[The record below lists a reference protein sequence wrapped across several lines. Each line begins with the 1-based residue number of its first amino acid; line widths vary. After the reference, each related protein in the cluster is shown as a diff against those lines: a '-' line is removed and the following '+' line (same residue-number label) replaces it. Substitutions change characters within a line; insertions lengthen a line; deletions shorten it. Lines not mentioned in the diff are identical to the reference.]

1 MTAGRMDFFHLKR
14 ARAGAAGQEK
24 QKKKKNGQVAPGSE
38 TGQRSSKISLCPV
51 PARRGQRRLIC
62 QTFEPM
68 AHSGYPCGDDIIA
81 DITRPSLASWRIA
94 AINRHL
100 PPTVQQ
106 HGLAH
111 STVRWNNTVARP
123 YGGGL
128 EWNYSWHLRQ
138 KQWREIKII
147 PIKTGLVVI
156 KGH

>member
-1 MTAGRMDFFHLKR
+1 
-14 ARAGAAGQEK
+14 
-24 QKKKKNGQVAPGSE
+24 
-38 TGQRSSKISLCPV
+38 
-51 PARRGQRRLIC
+51 
-62 QTFEPM
+62 M
-68 AHSGYPCGDDIIA
+68 AHSGYPYGDDIIA

-94 AINRHL
+94 TINRHL

-106 HGLAH
+106 HGLVH
-111 STVRWNNTVARP
+111 SSVHWNNTVARP